1 MIDGNRLRDPNLREV
16 PPKLGTMGVLLGALA
31 FAAAVAT
38 ASDYGIASDV
48 VNYFVSSFRQIEWGR
63 EFVADL
69 LAGRP
74 TDALRREDVLEAW
87 RWNSARI
94 PHPPLSRELSGLTWL
109 AGHRWTDTLTA
120 YRLAVMLSYGALTVW
135 ATVFTRWA
143 TGSRFAGLAAGVA
156 VIAYPTLFAHG
167 HLAHT
172 DLFLTTFWF
181 SAAASLA
188 VFERTRRIGWL
199 IAAGLLLG
207 CAAATKFS
215 GLLLAPVFVIWL
227 AVRRPREALPALVI
241 AGLSALAVFVM
252 VNPVLWVAPEVGI
265 ADYFGAGLQRVDEA
279 AARLRTEY
287 FGRIYEYR
295 PPAHYAWVWTLIV
308 VPPSF
313 LAAMVLGMTAIRRHW
328 LVPFCLLNMGVLYGA
343 LLLPRVPMHDGVRLL
358 LPALAFQC
366 VLVGVGVH
374 RAVQIVSSR
383 LSDSRRPLFEALVLI
398 AVLAPAAVAT
408 VRAHPYQ
415 LSYANFLVGGTSG
428 AEARG
433 LEVTNLKEAFSPSV
447 VADLEAIIQPGTV
460 VDAGFLTEE
469 LCFYQAHGLA
479 RGWVVQTWLPGGDE
493 GGAGGV
499 TVSCTERGLLPRASA
514 LRARP
519 PDFVLVLNREAM
531 WRPTDRALF
540 LHGGRPAYELRF
552 DGVPLFRAYR
562 VR

>member
-1 MIDGNRLRDPNLREV
+1 MHDPKLREI
-16 PPKLGTMGVLLGALA
+16 PPKLGTMGILLGLLALV
-31 FAAAVAT
+31 AALVT
-38 ASDYGIASDV
+38 APDYGIASDV
-48 VNYFVSSFRQIEWGR
+48 VNYFVSSFRQLEWGR
-63 EFVADL
+63 EFVAEL

-87 RWNSARI
+87 RWNTERI
-94 PHPPLSRELSGLTWL
+94 PHPPLSRALSGLTWL
-109 AGHRWTDTLTA
+109 AAQRWTDTLTA
-120 YRLAVMLSYGALTVW
+120 YRLAVMLSYAALTVS

-143 TGSRFAGLAAGVA
+143 TGSRHGGLAAGAA
-156 VIAYPTLFAHG
+156 VIAYPALFAHG

-172 DLFLTTFWF
+172 DLFLTVFWF
-181 SAAASLA
+181 SAAACLA

-199 IAAGLLLG
+199 VAAGLLLG

-215 GLLLAPVFVIWL
+215 GLLLVPVFVIWL
-227 AVRRPREALPALVI
+227 AARRPREALPALVLV
-241 AGLSALAVFVM
+241 ALAALAVFVA
-252 VNPVLWVAPEVGI
+252 VNPVLWVAPELGL
-265 ADYFGAGLQRVDEA
+265 ADYFGAGLQRAEA
-279 AARLRTEY
+279 ATARLRTEY

-313 LAAMVLGMTAIRRHW
+313 LAAVVLGLTAVRRHW

-343 LLLPRVPMHDGVRLL
+343 LLLPHAPMHDGVRLF

-374 RAVQIVSSR
+374 RAVEIVSTRVSTA
-383 LSDSRRPLFEALVLI
+383 RRPWFEALVLV
-398 AVLAPAAVAT
+398 AVLAPAGIAT
-408 VRAHPYQ
+408 IRAHPYQ

-447 VADLEAIIQPGTV
+447 VSDLERVIPPGTV

-479 RGWVVQTWLPGGDE
+479 RDWVVQTWLPGAEG

-499 TVSCTERGLLPRASA
+499 TLSCEPKRLLPRASA
-514 LRARP
+514 GPARP
-519 PDFVLVLNREAM
+519 PGFVLVLNREAM

-540 LHGGRPAYELRF
+540 MHGGRPAYELRF

-562 VR
+562 LH